1 MLQFGLVEKIV
12 VGVVGLLIVAGLYV
26 GWSQY
31 QQSRGAADERAKQEK
46 ANAEFR
52 VRANKGAVD
61 YDTCD
66 RADGLYDFR
75 KGTCKL
81 P

>member
-1 MLQFGLVEKIV
+1 MEKIV
-12 VGVVGLLIVAGLYV
+12 IAVVGFCILGGIYF

-31 QQSRGAADERAKQEK
+31 QQSIGAAEQLAKQEK

-75 KGTCKL
+75 KASCKL

>member
-1 MLQFGLVEKIV
+1 MVKLGLVEKLVVGAIGLMIV
-12 VGVVGLLIVAGLYV
+12 VGLYV

-31 QQSRGAADERAKQEK
+31 QQSKGAAEERAKQEK

-75 KGTCKL
+75 KASCKL